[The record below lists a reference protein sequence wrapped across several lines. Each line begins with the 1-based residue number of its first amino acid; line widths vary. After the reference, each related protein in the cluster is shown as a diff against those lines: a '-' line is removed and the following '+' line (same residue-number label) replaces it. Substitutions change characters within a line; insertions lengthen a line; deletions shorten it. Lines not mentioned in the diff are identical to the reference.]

1 MNWLPRT
8 TERALL
14 ALALAGAAGC
24 IDQGALF
31 GPDPETHDGA
41 PRVRLPAARYTLF
54 EGDRVA
60 LRLEAL
66 EGDARAELLVLDAAR
81 EVVWRSGAVQ
91 AADTVVEVPVGALPP
106 RLLADTT
113 LSLTAAVDAGGTR
126 VWATDD
132 TAAVLSRERAALRP
146 VRFHAGRVVALDA
159 DRPRSFAL
167 DPIGGRLYFAA
178 PGRAVIGV
186 VDLASGREEDGTAVP
201 SGPVALRFH
210 YGRLGALISGGTELA
225 VFRAAPALTLAHR
238 VLLPTLVLDIQTP
251 RPAAEG
257 DTPAQ
262 VDTLRATVRP
272 YAAGLAWGC
281 PDGECE
287 SPLAFASSG
296 LAGTD
301 PAAAG
306 AVLRRVPLA
315 ATPAAPLVI
324 PVFQPGWAA
333 EDTAPSRVWIFAAA
347 SSGGDSLVHLT
358 EDGLGCATTVL
369 GHGVFDLS
377 PARPGV
383 LYAASADESACGD
396 GTRLTR
402 VDDAAS
408 ARPRLSALARRNQL
422 GEDRIGRVLELR
434 VSPDGALVLVRTAD
448 AVQVLDADLRL
459 RGTVEVPGASAIA
472 WVEGPEP
479 GSDHFAV
486 ASDRGVVL
494 YDTARRREAARF
506 PLGSTGEGLLVV
518 WRTGGELVAAAAPR
532 DRDGLVSA
540 RIPAP

>member
-14 ALALAGAAGC
+14 ALALAGATGC

-31 GPDPETHDGA
+31 GPGPETRDGA

-66 EGDARAELLVLDAAR
+66 EGHARAELVVLDAAR
-81 EVVWRSGAVQ
+81 EVVWRSGPVQ
-91 AADTVVEVPVGALPP
+91 AADTVVGVPVGALLP

-113 LSLTAAVDAGGTR
+113 LSLTAAVEAGGTR

-132 TAAVLSRERAALRP
+132 TAAVLSRERAATRP

-159 DRPRSFAL
+159 GRPRSFAL

-186 VDLASGREEDGTAVP
+186 VDLASGREEEGTAVP

-210 YGRLGALISGGTELA
+210 DGRLGALISGGTELA
-225 VFRAAPALTLAHR
+225 VFRVAPALTLSHR
-238 VLLPTLVLDIQTP
+238 VLLPTLVLDVQTL
-251 RPAAEG
+251 RVAAEG
-257 DTPAQ
+257 DTPPQ

-272 YAAGLAWGC
+272 YAAGLGWGC
-281 PDGECE
+281 PDSECE

-296 LAGTD
+296 LAGPD

-306 AVLRRVPLA
+306 AVIRRVPLA
-315 ATPAAPLVI
+315 ATAAAPLVV

-333 EDTAPSRVWIFAAA
+333 DTVPSRVRIFAATA
-347 SSGGDSLVHLT
+347 SGGDSLVHLT

-377 PARPGV
+377 PARPGA
-383 LYAASADESACGD
+383 LYAGSADRPACGD

-402 VDDAAS
+402 IDDAAS

-434 VSPDGALVLVRTAD
+434 VSPDGLLVLVRTAD
-448 AVQVLDADLRL
+448 AVHLLDADLRL
-459 RGTVEVPGASAIA
+459 RGTVEVPAASAVA

-486 ASDRGVVL
+486 ASDRGVIL
-494 YDTARRREAARF
+494 YDAARRREAGRF

-518 WRTGGELVAAAAPR
+518 WRTGGEMVAAAAPR
-532 DRDGLVSA
+532 DRDGLVIA
-540 RIPAP
+540 RIPEP